1 MKTIKEE
8 IKQNH
13 FRNFK
18 QEVAI
23 NILYTS
29 SWLLNRQKDF
39 FKSYGITNQQY
50 NILSILRGQFPN
62 KVSGAEIKA
71 RMLDKNSDVSRLLD
85 RLVIKKLISKTQCP
99 NDKRAADI
107 SISDDGMKLL
117 GKIDNR
123 IEELDVIISNLSA
136 KEAEQL
142 SSLLDKVRS

>member
-1 MKTIKEE
+1 
-8 IKQNH
+8 
-13 FRNFK
+13 
-18 QEVAI
+18 
-23 NILYTS
+23 
-29 SWLLNRQKDF
+29 
-39 FKSYGITNQQY
+39 
-50 NILSILRGQFPN
+50 
-62 KVSGAEIKA
+62 
-71 RMLDKNSDVSRLLD
+71 MLDKNSDVSRLLD